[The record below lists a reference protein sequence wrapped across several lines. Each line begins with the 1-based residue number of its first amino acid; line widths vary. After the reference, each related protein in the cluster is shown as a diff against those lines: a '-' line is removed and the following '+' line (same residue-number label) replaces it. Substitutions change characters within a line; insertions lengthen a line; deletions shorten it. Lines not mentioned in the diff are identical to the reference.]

1 MNEQTPNVQAL
12 ASCKR
17 GFAAS
22 RLAFL
27 IGDRSTVKFNQVTF
41 TSQQRSREKTYR
53 LRIYGDHDLGIQAES
68 ELMDPGPYRLNASL
82 RVLGISLTI
91 NLWAALPAPAAEST
105 QAIDCVNEK
114 VSFDDRRP
122 TSTATVDADQGDQ
135 VQIHSDTHRPVLLEM
150 KVPAQARS
158 IC

>member
-1 MNEQTPNVQAL
+1 
-12 ASCKR
+12 
-17 GFAAS
+17 
-22 RLAFL
+22 
-27 IGDRSTVKFNQVTF
+27 
-41 TSQQRSREKTYR
+41 
-53 LRIYGDHDLGIQAES
+53 
-68 ELMDPGPYRLNASL
+68 MDPGPYRLNASL

-122 TSTATVDADQGDQ
+122 ASTVAVDAARGDQ
-135 VQIHSDTHRPVLLEM
+135 VKLHSDTHRPVLLEM
-150 KVPAQARS
+150 EVPAQARS